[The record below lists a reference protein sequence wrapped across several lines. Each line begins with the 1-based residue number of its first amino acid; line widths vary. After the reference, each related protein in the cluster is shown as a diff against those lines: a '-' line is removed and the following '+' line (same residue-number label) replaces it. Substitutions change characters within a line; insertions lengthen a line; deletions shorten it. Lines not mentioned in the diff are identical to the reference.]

1 MLASAA
7 SAQNASDALDASTY
21 VSRGA
26 KDFDETVLRFLRNEE
41 PKVVGGVPADEGEY
55 PWQASLLVSWIA
67 DPTRA
72 HFCGGSVID
81 AKWILTASHCLDG
94 LSAQELHVAAGTN
107 HLDQTVRRINA
118 RRLITHRKY
127 AAPSFDNDVALVEL
141 LSPLSI
147 GGTIQSIALLDAN
160 SENTVLIPD
169 DEKKLWVT
177 GWGATE
183 AGGAVVK
190 DLREVDVPFVTR
202 ETCNDPL
209 SYNGEITENMI
220 CAGIAAGG
228 QDSCQGD
235 SGGPLIT
242 SPAQEKPRLAGIV
255 SWGEGCAQPGKYG
268 VYTRVTRFGE
278 WISACMI
285 GGMDAPECN
294 LTKAPRYS
302 PRSRPEQ
309 LANLLLEQ
317 GLPLSRR
324 S

>member
-1 MLASAA
+1 M
-7 SAQNASDALDASTY
+7 
-21 VSRGA
+21 
-26 KDFDETVLRFLRNEE
+26 LRFLRNEE

-285 GGMDAPECN
+285 GGTGCP
-294 LTKAPRYS
+294 
-302 PRSRPEQ
+302 
-309 LANLLLEQ
+309 
-317 GLPLSRR
+317 
-324 S
+324 